1 MLFTHSFRAPCTLY
15 RAPKLIIMGLK
26 IQLKELSRLGYT
38 DPVARSLV
46 VNIVSKHCKHDTKE
60 NVIQTLEAIL
70 REPQAFLENEIW
82 SKLAYHF
89 CPQEEQ
95 KAYTVYELREQ
106 ALSFKTYGGKFIE
119 SLPKQQMNL
128 AMQLPVSLQGALMP
142 DAHAGYGLPIGGV
155 LAVEN
160 AVIPYAV
167 GVDIGCRM
175 ALSIFEEKS
184 VFVGRYAHQIKEALK
199 AFTHFGMEGGLA
211 FEQEHEI
218 VDDQRFHATSLLKK
232 LQGKAVR
239 QLGSS
244 GGGNHFVEFGELHL
258 QENNCTGLPAGN
270 YLALLSHS
278 GSRGLG
284 AEIAKHYSLSARE
297 VCKLPRE
304 AQHFAWLNLDSEL
317 GQEYWLSMNLAGD
330 YAKACHERIHK
341 NLAKALGIN
350 IVTTI
355 DNHHNFAWK
364 EFLSGGREVI
374 VHRKGATPAHAGE
387 PGIIPG
393 SMTTPGYLVCGKGN
407 TESLNSASH
416 GAGRT
421 MSREKAKENFTQSA
435 LKKMLSNAGVSLIGG
450 SVEEAPLAYKN
461 IEKVMDFQKELV
473 DIHGQFMPR
482 IVRMNKE

>member
-1 MLFTHSFRAPCTLY
+1 
-15 RAPKLIIMGLK
+15 MGLK

-46 VNIVSKHCKHDTKE
+46 VNIVSKHCKYDTKE

-70 REPQAFLENEIW
+70 REPQSFWENEIW

-89 CPQEEQ
+89 SPREEQ
-95 KAYTVYELREQ
+95 KTFTVYELRKQ
-106 ALSFKTYGGKFIE
+106 SLNFKTYGGKFIE
-119 SLPKQQMNL
+119 SLPKQQMEL
-128 AMQLPVSLQGALMP
+128 AMRLPVSLQGALMP

-184 VFVGRYAHQIKEALK
+184 VFVRRYAHQIKEALK
-199 AFTHFGMEGGLA
+199 EYTHFGMDGSLT

-218 VDDQRFHATSLLKK
+218 LDDERFNATSLLKK
-232 LQGKAVR
+232 LQGKAVH

-244 GGGNHFVEFGELHL
+244 GGGNHFVEFGELNL
-258 QENNCTGLPAGN
+258 NENNCTGLPAGN

-284 AEIAKHYSLSARE
+284 FEIAKHYSRLARE
-297 VCKLPRE
+297 ICKLPRE
-304 AQHFAWLNLDSEL
+304 AQHFAWLDLDSEL
-317 GQEYWLSMNLAGD
+317 GKEYWLSMNLAGD
-330 YAKACHERIHK
+330 YAKACHERIHI
-341 NLAKALGIN
+341 NLAKALGIK

-364 EFLSGGREVI
+364 EKLFDGREAI
-374 VHRKGATPAHAGE
+374 IHLKGATPAHLGE

-393 SMTTPGYLVCGKGN
+393 SMTAPGYLVCGKGN

-416 GAGRT
+416 GAGRA
-421 MSREKAKENFTQSA
+421 MSHEKAKENFTQSA
-435 LKKMLSNAGVSLIGG
+435 LKKMLSSAGVSLIGG

-461 IEKVMDFQKELV
+461 IEKVMDCQKELV
-473 DIHGQFMPR
+473 DIHGQFVPK

>member
-1 MLFTHSFRAPCTLY
+1 
-15 RAPKLIIMGLK
+15 MGLK
-26 IQLKELSRLGYT
+26 IQLKELSRMGYT

-70 REPQAFLENEIW
+70 REPQSFWENEIW

-89 CPQEEQ
+89 CPREKQ
-95 KAYTVYELREQ
+95 KTFSVYELREQ
-106 ALSFKTYGGKFIE
+106 ALNFKTYGGKCIE
-119 SLPKQQMNL
+119 SLPKQQMEL
-128 AMQLPVSLQGALMP
+128 AMRLPVSRQGALMP

-175 ALSIFEEKS
+175 ALSIFMEKP
-184 VFVGRYAHQIKEALK
+184 VFIQRYAHSIKEALK
-199 AFTHFGMEGGLA
+199 AYTHFGMEGGLS

-218 VDDQRFHATSLLKK
+218 VDDERFRATPLLKK
-232 LQGKAVR
+232 WHGKAIR

-244 GGGNHFVEFGELHL
+244 GGGNHFVELGELNLH
-258 QENNCTGLPAGN
+258 ENNGAGLPAGN

-284 AEIAKHYSLSARE
+284 AEIAKHYSLLARE

-330 YAKACHERIHK
+330 YAKACHERIHL
-341 NLAKALGIN
+341 NLAKALGIKM
-350 IVTTI
+350 VTTI

-364 EFLSGGREVI
+364 EQLSTGGEAI
-374 VHRKGATPAHAGE
+374 VHRKGATPAHAGTF
-387 PGIIPG
+387 GIIPG

-407 TESLNSASH
+407 AESLNSASH
-416 GAGRT
+416 GAGRA

-435 LKKMLSNAGVSLIGG
+435 LNKTLSNAGVSLIGG

-461 IEKVMDFQKELV
+461 IEKVMDYQKELV
-473 DIHGQFMPR
+473 DIRGQFMPK